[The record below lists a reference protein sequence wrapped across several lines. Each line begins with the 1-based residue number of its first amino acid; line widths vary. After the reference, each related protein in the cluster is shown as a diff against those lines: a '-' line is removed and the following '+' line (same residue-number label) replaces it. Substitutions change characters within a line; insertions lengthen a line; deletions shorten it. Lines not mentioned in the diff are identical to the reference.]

1 MVLLEKIYCS
11 EEQIE
16 RANKALRLNGGS
28 DYDPRLLAAS
38 SLNRKSTLKIKRLS
52 FGGPGIK
59 LKSKLKGASNLN
71 INSNSNIQRQ
81 LLERQ
86 RQIEITEQK
95 ERELERINAEKALR
109 LNSW

>member
-1 MVLLEKIYCS
+1 MLDRIYCT
-11 EEQIE
+11 EEQID
-16 RANKALRLNGGS
+16 RANKALRLNGGRS

-95 ERELERINAEKALR
+95 ERELERINACRKGFTIE
-109 LNSW
+109 